1 MKRLVAATALM
12 VTLMNGAARADER
25 LAVVEL
31 FTSQGCSSCP
41 PADALLG
48 ELARRGTVVAL
59 AYHVDYWDHLGW
71 KDPFASAAATERQRL
86 YAHRLGLS
94 GIYTP
99 QMVVDGVT
107 DVVGSDRRAVL
118 AALAGQRQGPEL
130 RLTLGNGMLEVTLP
144 AQKTATAAEIVVVA
158 YSQEAKTTV
167 ARGENAGRSLTEYS
181 IVRDVYQLGI
191 WRGEAASYSFD
202 LSKVGGDATGLAV
215 LVQETGQGRI
225 LGAAMAKL
233 R

>member
-1 MKRLVAATALM
+1 MKRWVAATALI

-48 ELARRGTVVAL
+48 ELARRGAVVAL

-71 KDPFASAAATERQRL
+71 KDPFASAAATQRQRL

-107 DVVGSDRRAVL
+107 DVVGSDRGAVL
-118 AALAGQRQGPEL
+118 AALAGRRQGPDL
-130 RLTLGNGMLEVTLP
+130 RLTVANGMLTVALP
-144 AQKTATAAEIVVVA
+144 AQKTATAAEVVVVA
-158 YSQEAKTTV
+158 YSEEAETKV

-181 IVRDVYQLGI
+181 IVRDVHPLGG
-191 WRGEAASYSFD
+191 WSGEAASYSLD
-202 LSKVGGDATGLAV
+202 LSKVGGDATAAAV

-225 LGAAMAKL
+225 LGAAMTKI